1 MISPWIAPVILS
13 SIVLVITVV
22 LRERDKRK
30 RLEKKIAN
38 PSK

>member
-30 RLEKKIAN
+30 HSEKKIAN